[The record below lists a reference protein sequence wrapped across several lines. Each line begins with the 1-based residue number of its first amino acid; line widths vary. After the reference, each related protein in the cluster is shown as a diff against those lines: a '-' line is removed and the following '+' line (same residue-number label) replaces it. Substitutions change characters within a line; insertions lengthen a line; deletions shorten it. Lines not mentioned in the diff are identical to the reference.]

1 MDLQKPIN
9 LCNTKVAKYV
19 LSVIKLIDYILNKDT
34 EHLLICI
41 YVLYI
46 FKMMLRAS
54 VVLVAGGF

>member
-1 MDLQKPIN
+1 MDLQQPSN

-19 LSVIKLIDYILNKDT
+19 LPVIKSIDYILNTDT